1 MKYFGLNREER
12 GSDVAINFLITYYLD
27 KDENEKDGLELDK
40 QLSDWQ
46 MNLPDYAWSNWCLG
60 SHDSRRITSRLPS
73 SELIDAFYMLLL
85 LQSGTALIYYGDE
98 IGMLKIFSF
107 FHSID
112 QHSRNV

>member
-27 KDENEKDGLELDK
+27 KDDDEKDGLELDK
-40 QLSDWQ
+40 QLADWQ
-46 MNLPDYAWSNWCLG
+46 SNLPDFAWSNWCLG

-73 SELIDAFYMLLL
+73 NELIDGFYMLLL

-98 IGMLKIFSF
+98 IGMLELSLSF
-107 FHSID
+107 NLFIEI
-112 QHSRNV
+112 